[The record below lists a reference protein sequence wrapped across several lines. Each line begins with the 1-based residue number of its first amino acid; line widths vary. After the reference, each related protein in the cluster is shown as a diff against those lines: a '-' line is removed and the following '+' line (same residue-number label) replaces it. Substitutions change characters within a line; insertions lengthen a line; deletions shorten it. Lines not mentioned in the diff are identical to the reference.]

1 MFSACAYVIYLA
13 GLSSSV
19 ETQLKD
25 LLEVVG
31 SALKGVSDRHQE
43 IEKTKEL
50 ARSLTEQTEARAKQT
65 LERIHQGTYHN
76 GRIDTVS
83 GPGVIS
89 ELGIGDG
96 KMTDKDTDGG
106 RKAPKSVDK
115 AVLKVQKAVISGKD
129 AVKSDLNSKTQLEPT
144 GDDGAPK
151 SGLASGVVDAVQ
163 GGIQGVVKGSKEV
176 VKGSKE
182 NAEKLWAD
190 AKDQFSLLQD
200 DIDKPRPI
208 HSYQERLDEEIRA
221 LPVVVIKN
229 YATKTPF
236 TDLLITVLADWAAG
250 LADGGLAHVV
260 VLSDNRDN
268 GRRLEKGRSNSKFC
282 VGSLKHVSK
291 RYLRNLWCQSPWRM
305 PILRVHSLLFRI
317 SLNNSASARLS
328 VKTKSS

>member
-1 MFSACAYVIYLA
+1 MSGACAYVINLA

-31 SALKGVSDRHQE
+31 SALKGVSTRHQE

-65 LERIHQGTYHN
+65 LERIHQGTYHD
-76 GRIDTVS
+76 GRIDAVS

-89 ELGIGDG
+89 ELGIGDE

-106 RKAPKSVDK
+106 SKAPKSVER

-129 AVKSDLNSKTQLEPT
+129 AVKSKLDSKSQLEPT
-144 GDDGAPK
+144 GDDSAPK
-151 SGLASGVVDAVQ
+151 SGLTTGVVEAVQ

-182 NAEKLWAD
+182 SAEKLWAD
-190 AKDQFSLLQD
+190 AKDQLSLLQD
-200 DIDKPRPI
+200 DKDKPLPNT
-208 HSYQERLDEEIRA
+208 SYQERLDEEIRA

-229 YATKTPF
+229 YTTKNPF
-236 TDLLITVLADWAAG
+236 TDLLITVLADWSAG

-268 GRRLEKGRSNSKFC
+268 GRRLEKGRSNSKLY
-282 VGSLKHVSK
+282 VNSLTHASK

-305 PILRVHSLLFRI
+305 LILRVHSPLCTI